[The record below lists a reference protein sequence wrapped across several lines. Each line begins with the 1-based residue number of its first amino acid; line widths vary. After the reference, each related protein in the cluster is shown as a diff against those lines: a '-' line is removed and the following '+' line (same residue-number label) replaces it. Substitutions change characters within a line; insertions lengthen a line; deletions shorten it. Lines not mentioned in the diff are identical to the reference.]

1 MLQNKI
7 YQNFYIEI
15 IKTFFIIVF
24 GLSLIALTVR
34 AVNFLELIVDNGYP
48 VSTYFLYSFLNL
60 FGITP
65 KFIPLAFLIALIIFI
80 LKHQND
86 SEFLL
91 LWTAGVKKIQIV
103 NLIIFSSISVLI
115 FYLLLSTFLTPYA
128 LNKSRQ
134 LLGKDQ
140 LNSFLP
146 TIRSQQF
153 SDSFKGFTFLV
164 EKKFK
169 NEIEHIFLH
178 DTGKNIKNL
187 SSDSLEFTTTT
198 IIADK
203 GMIDRR
209 KMILFNGQ
217 IISSKNEGLDNEI
230 IKFTQLNIDLNNLAT
245 TTIKKPK
252 IQETSTY
259 KLLSCFFGNS
269 YESDFCSKDLK
280 KEVIPILIRRLI
292 LPFYIPV
299 LALICSILLIRNN
312 KFYFNKLSIFTYS
325 FILLVLTE
333 LLIRY
338 TGLNSTIR
346 QVYIISPIIFS
357 IFFYI
362 LLNVK
367 FLKEAKNE

>member
-15 IKTFFIIVF
+15 LKTFFVIVL

-48 VSTYFLYSFLNL
+48 VSTYFFYSFLNL
-60 FGITP
+60 FGIAP
-65 KFIPLAFLIALIIFI
+65 KFIPLAFLVAIIIFI
-80 LKHQND
+80 MRHQND

-91 LWTAGVKKIQIV
+91 LWTAGVKKIKLV
-103 NLIIFSSISVLI
+103 NLIVVSSLSVLI
-115 FYLLLSTFLTPYA
+115 FYLLLSIVLTPYA

-178 DTGKNIKNL
+178 DTGRNIKNL
-187 SSDSLEFTTTT
+187 SSDSSDYTTTT

-203 GMIDRR
+203 GIIDKR
-209 KMILFNGQ
+209 KMVLFSGQ

-245 TTIKKPK
+245 TTIKQPK
-252 IQETSTY
+252 IQETSTL
-259 KLLSCFFGNS
+259 KLLNCFIGDAIKS
-269 YESDFCSKDLK
+269 VFCSEELK
-280 KEVIPILIRRLI
+280 KEVVPILIRRLV

-299 LALICSILLIRNN
+299 LALICSILLIKNN
-312 KFYFNKLSIFTYS
+312 KVYFNKLSIFAYS
-325 FILLVLTE
+325 FALLIFTE
-333 LLIRY
+333 LLIRF
-338 TGLNSTIR
+338 TGLSTSIR
-346 QVYIISPIIFS
+346 LLYIFS
-357 IFFYI
+357 PLILGCLFYF
-362 LLNVK
+362 LLAYK
-367 FLKEAKNE
+367 FSRESKIS